1 MNAYERL
8 YKPIIEDLTRRFDR
22 VEAAL
27 ERLLD
32 LDLPEWAHA
41 EVTAALF
48 YAETTIGDRD
58 EADAA
63 RRLRDAA
70 DDDDEWDSSHDDT
83 VNDYADVDDLD
94 EDPDDLAED
103 DDDDFVQRPDH
114 NPHVCLCDECTIWR
128 MAGGVNW
135 TPDSMVLAR
144 ERFAEQQQAAAAC
157 AVSPGQTETTRPVF
171 GYGPH
176 LALARQKV
184 SKR

>member
-63 RRLRDAA
+63 RRLRETEAPPVA
-70 DDDDEWDSSHDDT
+70 DDDEWDSSQDDT
-83 VNDYADVDDLD
+83 IMPCLALSARGTLGDDFDPAEDGEAGNIRPATFTEDELD
-94 EDPDDLAED
+94 EMDIDE
-103 DDDDFVQRPDH
+103 
-114 NPHVCLCDECTIWR
+114 LCDIAETDPRTGVVEIPAWR
-128 MAGGVNW
+128 VK
-135 TPDSMVLAR
+135 P
-144 ERFAEQQQAAAAC
+144 EQHA
-157 AVSPGQTETTRPVF
+157 PVF
-171 GYGPH
+171 GNPH
-176 LALARQKV
+176 HIALARQKV